1 MRDIGL
7 IKQVAELL
15 SGNDFGKRYDLVS
28 LAAEFSTALQAE
40 LAFTQEAR
48 YTEALR
54 ENLLVAVLDCGMMG
68 RIDKKT
74 QAALVEMI
82 IAIISSDAQR
92 CTQITLQLAE
102 PMGEL
107 DLSRLEWDY
116 DSPRRGYANDC
127 CTNIIISVCRIWMRV
142 RHSLKSC
149 KLHGAT
155 IFLAYSW

>member
-40 LAFTQEAR
+40 LDFTQEAR

-107 DLSRLEWDY
+107 DQSRLEWDY
-116 DSPRRGYANDC
+116 DRLLHKYNNLSLQNMDASQAFFEILQAARRNNLLG
-127 CTNIIISVCRIWMRV
+127 V
-142 RHSLKSC
+142 
-149 KLHGAT
+149 
-155 IFLAYSW
+155 